1 MHSFHARRLSLYA
14 CGQGDATSFT
24 GFDMNLSEHGTGAGT
39 KALQRMTW
47 APKRLAF
54 KALPCMPSM
63 RTSTLIV
70 ARHRWVLR

>member
-1 MHSFHARRLSLYA
+1 MHSFHVFRLSLHV

-24 GFDMNLSEHGTGAGT
+24 GFDTNLSEHGMGAGT

-54 KALPCMPSM
+54 KVLSCMHSM
-63 RTSTLIV
+63 SRSSLIM